1 MNESERT
8 YAILV
13 IEDDP
18 LYRGNIEMILKMEG
32 FRVRTAAD
40 GRSGL
45 AAVREEVPD
54 LILCDIMMPEMDG
67 HTMFDILKND
77 VLFADTAFIFATAL
91 ADRAELRRAMAA
103 GADDYLT
110 KPFTAEEL
118 LAAVTGRL
126 NRLRILRHSAGSA
139 PFSGKELAW
148 LRERLTPREHEVL
161 LLVGR
166 GDTSRQIAAHLGISV
181 KTVEIHRSNLMN
193 KLDASNAAT
202 LARWAFIAEQL

>member
-1 MNESERT
+1 MNELSERT
-8 YAILV
+8 YTILI

-18 LYRGNIEMILKMEG
+18 SYRGNIEMILKMEG

-45 AAVREEVPD
+45 ASVREEVPD

-67 HTMFDILKND
+67 HALFDMLKNN
-77 VLFADTAFIFATAL
+77 VLFAEVAFIYVTAL
-91 ADRAELRRAMAA
+91 ADRAEQRRAMAA

-126 NRLRILRHSAGSA
+126 NRLRILRHSAGTPS
-139 PFSGKELAW
+139 FHKELVW
-148 LRERLTPREHEVL
+148 LREQLTPREHEVL
-161 LLVGR
+161 LLVGK
-166 GDTSRQIAAHLGISV
+166 GDTSRQIADRLGISI

-193 KLDASNAAT
+193 KLDANNAAT
-202 LARWAFIAEQL
+202 LARWAFIAEQF

>member
-1 MNESERT
+1 MSESGRT
-8 YAILV
+8 QSILV

-18 LYRGNIEMILKMEG
+18 SYRGNIEMILKMEG

-45 AAVREEVPD
+45 AAVQEEVPD

-67 HTMFDILKND
+67 HTMFDILKSD
-77 VLFADTAFIFATAL
+77 VLFADVAFIFVTAL
-91 ADRAELRRAMAA
+91 ADRSELRRAMAA

-126 NRLRILRHSAGSA
+126 NRLRILRQSAGSTS
-139 PFSGKELAW
+139 FHKDLAW
-148 LRERLTPREHEVL
+148 LREQLTPREHEVL
-161 LLVGR
+161 LRVGR
-166 GDTSRQIAAHLGISV
+166 GDTSRQIADRLGISV
-181 KTVEIHRSNLMN
+181 KTVEIHRSNLMH
-193 KLDASNAAT
+193 KLNASNAAT
-202 LARWAFIAEQL
+202 LARWAFIAEQR